1 MTACK
6 TSAGIDLDCV
16 EDSEPERKRIRFQA
30 SETKKR
36 RVRQKQVELRRETST
51 ATIVARGSSPFS
63 QIPTYFHSEG
73 LDGVTAEAIPN
84 HMESIVIDI
93 IGQFCTNS
101 RLS

>member
-1 MTACK
+1 MITPPALVI
-6 TSAGIDLDCV
+6 SFLR
-16 EDSEPERKRIRFQA
+16 SIRV
-30 SETKKR
+30 T
-36 RVRQKQVELRRETST
+36 LTL
-51 ATIVARGSSPFS
+51 
-63 QIPTYFHSEG
+63 TYFHSEG